1 MTDTVT
7 VTTVVRTD
15 PASAFAIFTGEIDRW
30 WSRGP
35 LYRDQQDHALR
46 RRPPAEGRGRN
57 RPRPG
62 VGARSAAGDVVEERT
77 EVEIRFTAIGDGTRV
92 TVEHRGLPQR
102 GEAYRSQIG
111 LWWGR
116 LLTGFPWRRQRARP
130 RRDWPRRLAN
140 LCGSRSRPLSVIRC

>member
-35 LYRDQQDHALR
+35 LYRDSETMRFDG
-46 RRPPAEGRGRN
+46 GRLLLGEVEIGRVLEWE
-57 RPRPG
+57 PG
-62 VGARSAAGDVVEERT
+62 VRLVMSWKENT
-77 EVEIRFTAIGDGTRV
+77 EVEVRFAAIGDGTRV

-116 LLTGFPWRRQRARP
+116 LLTGFRGEAPVPAP
-130 RRDWPRRLAN
+130 RGL
-140 LCGSRSRPLSVIRC
+140 

>member
-1 MTDTVT
+1 MTGAVT

-15 PASAFAIFTGEIDRW
+15 PASAFAIFTGEIDQW

-35 LYRDQQDHALR
+35 LYRDSETMR
-46 RRPPAEGRGRN
+46 FEGGRLLQGDEEIG
-57 RPRPG
+57 RVLAWEPG
-62 VGARSAAGDVVEERT
+62 VRLVLSWKENT
-77 EVEIRFTAIGDGTRV
+77 EVEVRFAAIGDATRV

-116 LLTGFPWRRQRARP
+116 LLTGFRGKVQVPAP
-130 RRDWPRRLAN
+130 RSL
-140 LCGSRSRPLSVIRC
+140 